1 MLYVVFIEKSWFIW
15 KLDVVLIFWKILGEV
30 KIVVLWKI
38 SLVTEMCLECIYIK
52 VNGRYKVK
60 KRLLNNYSKD
70 VYICQLLPLI
80 NTFDIERVNDMAIWF
95 MLYTYNWFYF
105 FLLTWITSDWLIE
118 WLFVYGIL
126 EKIATKLKVS
136 CFEPS
141 VKWSCFTENIL
152 IQLMLPNL
160 IILKLIIRWGGG
172 GFIHIRLWVGD
183 RVWVLC
189 HSFFYFYLCFC
200 LLVSLVLSLF

>member
-1 MLYVVFIEKSWFIW
+1 MWL
-15 KLDVVLIFWKILGEV
+15 
-30 KIVVLWKI
+30 LWKI

-80 NTFDIERVNDMAIWF
+80 NTFDIEKVNDMAIWF

-118 WLFVYGIL
+118 WLFIYGIL

-160 IILKLIIRWGGG
+160 IILKLIIRWGGRG

>member
-1 MLYVVFIEKSWFIW
+1 MWL
-15 KLDVVLIFWKILGEV
+15 
-30 KIVVLWKI
+30 LWKI

-118 WLFVYGIL
+118 WLFIYGIL

-172 GFIHIRLWVGD
+172 GGGGGGFFYFGLWGGD

>member
-1 MLYVVFIEKSWFIW
+1 MWLVKEKRLIQMLYVVFIEKSWFIW
-15 KLDVVLIFWKILGEV
+15 KLYVVLIFWKILGEV

-80 NTFDIERVNDMAIWF
+80 NTFDIERVNDMTIWF

-105 FLLTWITSDWLIE
+105 FLLTWITSDWLID
-118 WLFVYGIL
+118 W
-126 EKIATKLKVS
+126 
-136 CFEPS
+136 
-141 VKWSCFTENIL
+141 
-152 IQLMLPNL
+152 M
-160 IILKLIIRWGGG
+160 IIYLW
-172 GFIHIRLWVGD
+172 HIGKN
-183 RVWVLC
+183 
-189 HSFFYFYLCFC
+189 SN
-200 LLVSLVLSLF
+200 